1 VLHILQRSRGITT
14 CFMLLPFRCAAAAC
28 HIAALTLTLSRR
40 NRCNTATGW
49 AVSEGGRRRGFAE
62 ELRLQFELGVTAVF
76 DTVRWLVRRTLRVPQ
91 ERGSPALQGALPGGP
106 DEGAGCYY
114 LAAHAALLGM

>member
-1 VLHILQRSRGITT
+1 
-14 CFMLLPFRCAAAAC
+14 MLPVRLGAVAAWHVVAPTLALAA
-28 HIAALTLTLSRR
+28 
-40 NRCNTATGW
+40 NTDTGW

-91 ERGSPALQGALPGGP
+91 ERGSPALQGALPSGP
-106 DEGAGCYY
+106 DEGAGCCY
-114 LAAHAALLGM
+114 LAARAAWLDIWDTGALQRATAQMGV